1 MKKRE
6 KKYSTWLSLM
16 CIMLQDGFESK
27 TITLLDHEYYAIA
40 RISGM
45 LMCKELDEAVDEDG
59 FSNFDIVEWLLN
71 GHIDTATSRR
81 EVEEIFANTRHI
93 VCDDI
98 DEEGCWWAMDTT
110 KGGYRSGDLYI
121 NQFKMNEADP
131 SKPILVQKAC
141 ICKRG

>member
-6 KKYSTWLSLM
+6 KKYCTWLSLM

-27 TITLLDHEYYAIA
+27 TITLLNHDYYAIA

-45 LMCKELDEAVDEDG
+45 PSCKELDEAVDEYG

-71 GHIDTATSRR
+71 GRIDTATNRR
-81 EVEEIFANTRHI
+81 EVEEIFAETRHI

-98 DEEGCWWAMDTT
+98 DEEGCWWTMDTT
-110 KGGYRSGDLYI
+110 KGYRGGDLYI
-121 NQFKMNEADP
+121 SQFKMNAADP
-131 SKPILVQKAC
+131 SKPILMKKEC
-141 ICKRG
+141 ICKRR